1 MTTEDKTR
9 RFYRI
14 MSIFGALTGTIALFK
29 IFELDRNL
37 DAFIFELDR
46 DLDDFAADLE
56 DARNV
61 LRSGIMNKIQV
72 EVTPEGFETI
82 AGPPEG
88 DA

>member
-29 IFELDRNL
+29 
-37 DAFIFELDR
+37 IFELDR

>member
-29 IFELDRNL
+29 IFELDR
-37 DAFIFELDR
+37 

-61 LRSGIMNKIQV
+61 LRAGIMDKIQV